1 MAATPQRVPSSQRVR
16 GGRPFWMHQLVE
28 YIFGAVLV
36 AQGLQSPSP
45 VLPAVAGGVVMV
57 NAAMVRGPLA
67 AFRVT
72 SRAVHRVADLV
83 VMGAIVAAAVQPW
96 IAVDAGARLVMLGV
110 TVALAFVW
118 WQTNFAEKAPRAGG
132 AIGAEGGRST
142 EVGRL
147 AGRAVGDG
155 INIAKRLRKR

>member
-1 MAATPQRVPSSQRVR
+1 
-16 GGRPFWMHQLVE
+16 MHQLVE

-67 AFRVT
+67 AFRVM
-72 SRAVHRVADLV
+72 SRSVHRITDLV
-83 VMGAIVAAAVQPW
+83 VFGAIVLASVQPW

-110 TVALAFVW
+110 TAALAFVW
-118 WQTNFAEKAPRAGG
+118 WQTNFAEKAPRGRE

-142 EVGRL
+142 EIGRL

-155 INIAKRLRKR
+155 VNLAKRFRKR